1 MNPTKPILCLGCF
14 FATAALAQPDVQ
26 LYGKVDLAVQYT
38 KNPGKDAVVNLQNET
53 SRWGLLIR
61 EDLNA
66 DWAVKAYLEAGF
78 NANDGSE
85 ATKGVAFNRRSIL
98 AVYNKTIGEIGFG
111 RMGTVQSISSPY
123 GIGLPNLD
131 PFRTAYGPAYEI
143 EGSLGGDGRVNNA
156 VTWLSNKM
164 KGLQIGI
171 SYSLG
176 VESDESIVPKND
188 RNISL
193 AITYE
198 KGPLLF
204 AVGGSQFRWG
214 KLPAADLSADMSASE
229 AAKTMDR
236 KNSEEVFGGFR
247 WKATDHTTFYLAA
260 QYMKNW
266 RTFAYWR
273 PTNAAFG
280 KQQKANPYG
289 LNAVSFL
296 TGFRHQFSGNLC
308 WVGAAGYLDGSMK
321 DLTGKKQDG
330 ERMRFASALEYS
342 LSKRTVVYGGVAYAR
357 NFGHLV
363 TYSKGKNLYT
373 GLVGLMHKF

>member
-143 EGSLGGDGRVNNA
+143 EGSFGGDGRVNNA
-156 VTWLSNKM
+156 
-164 KGLQIGI
+164 
-171 SYSLG
+171 
-176 VESDESIVPKND
+176 EP
-188 RNISL
+188 
-193 AITYE
+193 
-198 KGPLLF
+198 
-204 AVGGSQFRWG
+204 
-214 KLPAADLSADMSASE
+214 
-229 AAKTMDR
+229 
-236 KNSEEVFGGFR
+236 GF
-247 WKATDHTTFYLAA
+247 
-260 QYMKNW
+260 
-266 RTFAYWR
+266 
-273 PTNAAFG
+273 PT
-280 KQQKANPYG
+280 K
-289 LNAVSFL
+289 
-296 TGFRHQFSGNLC
+296 
-308 WVGAAGYLDGSMK
+308 
-321 DLTGKKQDG
+321 
-330 ERMRFASALEYS
+330 
-342 LSKRTVVYGGVAYAR
+342 
-357 NFGHLV
+357 
-363 TYSKGKNLYT
+363 
-373 GLVGLMHKF
+373 

>member
-143 EGSLGGDGRVNNA
+143 EGSFGGDGRVNNA

-176 VESDESIVPKND
+176 VESDE
-188 RNISL
+188 
-193 AITYE
+193 
-198 KGPLLF
+198 
-204 AVGGSQFRWG
+204 
-214 KLPAADLSADMSASE
+214 
-229 AAKTMDR
+229 
-236 KNSEEVFGGFR
+236 
-247 WKATDHTTFYLAA
+247 
-260 QYMKNW
+260 
-266 RTFAYWR
+266 
-273 PTNAAFG
+273 
-280 KQQKANPYG
+280 
-289 LNAVSFL
+289 
-296 TGFRHQFSGNLC
+296 
-308 WVGAAGYLDGSMK
+308 
-321 DLTGKKQDG
+321 
-330 ERMRFASALEYS
+330 
-342 LSKRTVVYGGVAYAR
+342 
-357 NFGHLV
+357 
-363 TYSKGKNLYT
+363 
-373 GLVGLMHKF
+373 